1 MPRMT
6 DDEKLT
12 ALEKRKADI
21 RAMQLRLN
29 RQLRAVQSRKKVQAP
44 QRRFPPQDHRRG
56 LIARTRRQ
64 KSRHRVRQ
72 PSCSACSINIPGPRT
87 DGCSSSS
94 HRVRLLQKPPKLP
107 NSASYPRCHQ
117 RRLTEAAAVCA
128 AGSGGGVIIVCA
140 R

>member
-1 MPRMT
+1 MT
-6 DDEKLT
+6 DDEKLA

-29 RQLRAVQSRKKVQAP
+29 RQLRAVQSRKKVQARSDDS
-44 QRRFPPQDHRRG
+44 RRKIIAGALSLNTPPE
-56 LIARTRRQ
+56 IPAP
-64 KSRHRVRQ
+64 SSQ
-72 PSCSACSINIPGPRT
+72 PSCSGCSINIPGPRT